1 MTTKLPILYSFR
13 RCPYAMRTRM
23 ALLVSGQKCIVREVL
38 LRDKPGDMV
47 SVSPKATV
55 PVLQLP
61 DGQII
66 DESLAIMRWSLAKN
80 DPEGWL
86 EAGREAG
93 RDADTMIAANDGP
106 FKHHLDRYKYSVR
119 YDSDP
124 VEHRNS
130 AMQILADLD
139 LRLGMQGNL
148 CGQKRSFADIA
159 LFPFIRQFA
168 ATDKLWFDAQPVA
181 HLQAWL
187 AQHMQ
192 SRLFTIAMV
201 RLAQWQPGDP
211 DIGLPDYR
219 GETDA

>member
-1 MTTKLPILYSFR
+1 
-13 RCPYAMRTRM
+13 M
-23 ALLVSGQKCIVREVL
+23 ALLVASQKCIVREVL

-47 SVSPKATV
+47 SVSTKATV

-66 DESLAIMRWSLAKN
+66 DESLAIMRWSLTKN

-86 EAGREAG
+86 EAGT
-93 RDADTMIAANDGP
+93 DADTLITTNDGP

-139 LRLGMQGNL
+139 RRLATQGNL
-148 CGQKRSFADIA
+148 CRQQRSFADIA

-168 ATDKLWFDAQPVA
+168 ATDRLWFDAQPVA
-181 HLQAWL
+181 HLQSWL
-187 AQHMQ
+187 ARHMQ
-192 SRLFTIAMV
+192 SRLFATAMA
-201 RLAQWQPGDP
+201 RLAQWCPSDP
-211 DIGLPDYR
+211 DTGLPEYS